1 MAKAADRRAG
11 PGHLRQ
17 LPAAAGC
24 HRVEVRKVRRTDF
37 SFSPSW
43 SLFPMLCLS
52 PQGPLFEHLPV
63 TCCII
68 TYSKMKLELLFS
80 SYRAEKKL
88 DVGFSYLKKN
98 SHRTFKTAAQ
108 NICPF
113 KYKRKQS
120 KENGNGCI
128 GKTPGR
134 ASFRHM
140 FSFFPVYIKWQGWF
154 SWL

>member
-24 HRVEVRKVRRTDF
+24 HRVEVRKLRRTEF

-88 DVGFSYLKKN
+88 DVGFSYLKKLAIGLL
-98 SHRTFKTAAQ
+98 RQQLKTYAHL
-108 NICPF
+108 NISVSNQ
-113 KYKRKQS
+113 RRM
-120 KENGNGCI
+120 EMV
-128 GKTPGR
+128 
-134 ASFRHM
+134 A
-140 FSFFPVYIKWQGWF
+140 
-154 SWL
+154 